1 MPRFTL
7 SKSVVLAGLVLVLA
21 LFAEEGLHLYRYDR
35 KGDRQIVW
43 AADRASCKPKQGS
56 SDYVW
61 CDVPGFGKAL
71 YRCTGKY
78 CSYQDPSAPLVTLQ
92 QMEHEQS
99 DGESMLPP
107 EEAGD

>member
-7 SKSVVLAGLVLVLA
+7 SKNAVLAGLVLVLA
-21 LFAEEGLHLYRYDR
+21 LFGEEGLHLNRYDL
-35 KGDRQIVW
+35 KGDRQRVW
-43 AADRASCKPKQGS
+43 AKDRAACSPKQGS

-61 CDVPGFGKAL
+61 CDVRGFGRAL

-78 CSYQDPSAPLVTLQ
+78 CSYQDPSAPLISLQ
-92 QMEHEQS
+92 QLEKEQS

-107 EEAGD
+107 EEEGD